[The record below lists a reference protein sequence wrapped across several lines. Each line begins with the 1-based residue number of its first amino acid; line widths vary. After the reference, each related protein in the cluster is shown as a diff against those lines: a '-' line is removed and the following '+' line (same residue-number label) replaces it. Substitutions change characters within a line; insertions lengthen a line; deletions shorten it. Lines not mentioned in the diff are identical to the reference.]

1 MATRELLVV
10 ILNHT
15 NEELNT
21 EPEWPALT
29 HGHFEKAPD
38 LPPPQTILAGES
50 GMLRCKSSHIGSG
63 IEGSITY
70 RIVGF
75 GPRNEVTFSWSVP
88 YVGVNRFNA
97 ASAIPNFT
105 VNILGGRGNQ
115 AVVVFVFGEL
125 ALYGKGLF
133 LITLLEPS
141 QKTDGG
147 MEDGGVLAAV
157 AKYPLEC
164 AEGPLSGINH
174 H

>member
-29 HGHFEKAPD
+29 NGHFEKAPD

-115 AVVVFVFGEL
+115 AVVVFVF
-125 ALYGKGLF
+125 
-133 LITLLEPS
+133 EPS

>member
-29 HGHFEKAPD
+29 HGHFEKALD

-50 GMLRCKSSHIGSG
+50 GMLRCKSSHMGG
-63 IEGSITY
+63 GVEGSITY

-75 GPRNEVTFSWSVP
+75 GLRNEVTFMWSVP
-88 YVGVNRFNA
+88 YVGVNRFSA

-115 AVVVFVFGEL
+115 AVVVFVF
-125 ALYGKGLF
+125 
-133 LITLLEPS
+133 EPS
-141 QKTDGG
+141 QKADRGL
-147 MEDGGVLAAV
+147 EDGVLAAV
-157 AKYPLEC
+157 TKYPLEC
-164 AEGPLSGINH
+164 AEGPVSGFNH
-174 H
+174 Y

>member
-1 MATRELLVV
+1 MASRELLVV

-21 EPEWPALT
+21 ELEWPTLI
-29 HGHFEKAPD
+29 HGQFVKDPD

-50 GMLRCKSSHIGSG
+50 GMLRCKSNHLGGG

-75 GPRNEVTFSWSVP
+75 GPRNEATFSWSVP
-88 YVGVNRFNA
+88 YVGMNKFSA
-97 ASAIPNFT
+97 ASAIPNFK
-105 VNILGGRGNQ
+105 VQPLGGYGNQ
-115 AVVVFVFGEL
+115 AVVVFVF
-125 ALYGKGLF
+125 
-133 LITLLEPS
+133 EPS
-141 QKTDGG
+141 QTTDGG

-164 AEGPLSGINH
+164 AEGPLSGH
-174 H
+174 